1 MKSKEQKT
9 PKKKTMA
16 LIVQI
21 LLIVVLVAALL
32 FGTLNLIVC
41 LSAKTRMRSI
51 EDSLNDKG
59 YDCIIVLGW
68 AYGATRLR
76 RFFRTGWTPQS
87 GSTRPAFRRNYL

>member
-41 LSAKTRMRSI
+41 LSAKKRMQGCAAS
-51 EDSLNDKG
+51 
-59 YDCIIVLGW
+59 
-68 AYGATRLR
+68 
-76 RFFRTGWTPQS
+76 RT
-87 GSTRPAFRRNYL
+87 A